1 MADKYTA
8 DSFAADLKDGPYAWP
23 GGYPKFFVT
32 ADGGCLCFP
41 CAKKEKRTI
50 RSAIRRNDR
59 TGGWQVIGC
68 DVNWEDPSLFCDN
81 CSERIESAYAE
92 DEAAD
97 EARENPARAKA
108 RRNASCRAACGMSR
122 KNPTTYARKLPSPFN
137 RFTARDWAHAR
148 SVANKLALETFE
160 DAYVEEVFSV
170 GYVAV
175 GFDSDG
181 AYLAANGARLNV
193 EEWPEKKIVV
203 RSSRRSA
210 SGRTKRTAGSKRTR
224 KVNQRSNPRRKKAAG
239 ARKARKSRT
248 ARRRTGR

>member
-1 MADKYTA
+1 MTTA
-8 DSFAADLKDGPYAWP
+8 RKSRK
-23 GGYPKFFVT
+23 
-32 ADGGCLCFP
+32 
-41 CAKKEKRTI
+41 
-50 RSAIRRNDR
+50 
-59 TGGWQVIGC
+59 
-68 DVNWEDPSLFCDN
+68 
-81 CSERIESAYAE
+81 
-92 DEAAD
+92 
-97 EARENPARAKA
+97 PARKPA

-224 KVNQRSNPRRKKAAG
+224 KVNQRSNPLRKKAAG